1 MGELYRD
8 AAASPAARAEDLLR
22 RMTLDEKVA
31 QLGAL
36 WVNQLVVD
44 DRFDADVAAER
55 LARGIGQVTRI
66 GASTGLRADR
76 SAALVRDVEQL
87 ARELLTCAVE
97 QLRDPAAGATYAAR
111 AAARYARNGRRKVAA
126 DLLDWVVGV
135 LPVGDAR
142 RDDLATTAVDY
153 RRSQR

>member
-1 MGELYRD
+1 MRHDGPVRQSE
-8 AAASPAARAEDLLR
+8 ARAKSLQ
-22 RMTLDEKVA
+22 A
-31 QLGAL
+31 LGEHDRAL
-36 WVNQLVVD
+36 VD
-44 DRFDADVAAER
+44 AER
-55 LARGIGQVTRI
+55 ALA
-66 GASTGLRADR
+66 SLHELADR